1 MKHERKNMDGL
12 VFGRLTV
19 VAFSHTHD
27 GRAMWSCACACGKLA
42 VVNGKL
48 LRSGHT
54 QSCGCL
60 GVEARVAATK
70 KHGASRSNDR
80 TYNCWK
86 DMRKRCNNPA
96 SAYYYRYGGRGISVC
111 SAWDN
116 YNTFLA
122 DMGACPEGY
131 SIERIDINKGYEPEN
146 CKWIP
151 ANRQQRNTSKS
162 RYITAFG
169 KTQLLVEWA
178 EEYSIPMRTLAQR
191 LGKLGW
197 PTEVAI
203 STPVRPT
210 KSRLASE
217 T

>member
-1 MKHERKNMDGL
+1 MKHERKDMVGL

-19 VAFSHTHD
+19 NAFSHTHD
-27 GRAMWSCACACGKLA
+27 SRAMWSCTCVCGKNT
-42 VVNGKL
+42 VVSGKL

-60 GVEARVAATK
+60 GLEVRVAATK
-70 KHGASRSNDR
+70 KHGVSHANDR

-96 SAYYYRYGGRGISVC
+96 SAYYYRYGGRGIRVC
-111 SAWDN
+111 TAWDD
-116 YNTFLA
+116 YSAFLA
-122 DMGACPEGY
+122 DMGPCPEGY
-131 SIERIDINKGYEPEN
+131 SIERIDINRGYEPEN

-151 ANRQQRNTSKS
+151 LNRQQRNTSKS

-178 EEYSIPMRTLAQR
+178 EEYKLAAKNIAAR
-191 LGKLGW
+191 IKLGW
-197 PTEVAI
+197 TLEKAI
-203 STPVRPT
+203 TTPVRAT
-210 KSRLASE
+210 KLRSGD
-217 T
+217 

>member
-1 MKHERKNMDGL
+1 MKHTRIDLCGQQ
-12 VFGRLTV
+12 FGRLTV
-19 VAFSHTHD
+19 VAFSHTQS
-27 GRAMWSCACACGKLA
+27 GRAIWRCVCSCSAETT
-42 VVNGKL
+42 VSGKL

-60 GVEARVAATK
+60 GLERRVAATK
-70 KHGASRSNDR
+70 KHGKSRVNDR

-116 YNTFLA
+116 YDTFLS
-122 DMGACPEGY
+122 DMGPCPSGY
-131 SIERIDINKGYEPEN
+131 SIERLDIDKNYEPTN
-146 CKWIP
+146 CVWIP
-151 ANRQQRNTSKS
+151 LNRQQRNTSKS
-162 RYITAFG
+162 RRITAFG

-178 EEYSIPMRTLAQR
+178 EEYKLPANTLSVR

-197 PTEVAI
+197 PAEKAI
-203 STPVRPT
+203 ATRVRT
-210 KSRLASE
+210 LTRR
-217 T
+217 